1 MKIIIPY
8 RLKSS
13 RFPNKY
19 IKKFIGKSLIE
30 HSIELGQ
37 GLGDVILTSPKED
50 YIDEISNL
58 HTKYNFEFIPTSINC
73 KSGTDRAIELSK
85 KIHDDYYVII
95 PVDEPMIRKEEF
107 QRVLSSE
114 LDDFNMCYTDF
125 YNEEDCHSK
134 LSAKII
140 FTKDNYL
147 LYMSRNV
154 IPIQKNG
161 LFDYK
166 KCKKAVGIKVFSN
179 FGIKQIYDKKT
190 ELDLIE
196 GLEELKLL
204 ELGHKVKMHK
214 IKHFGYGVDI
224 PEQLESLEKRYYE
237 NQ

>member
-1 MKIIIPY
+1 
-8 RLKSS
+8 
-13 RFPNKY
+13 
-19 IKKFIGKSLIE
+19 
-30 HSIELGQ
+30 
-37 GLGDVILTSPKED
+37 
-50 YIDEISNL
+50 
-58 HTKYNFEFIPTSINC
+58 
-73 KSGTDRAIELSK
+73 
-85 KIHDDYYVII
+85 
-95 PVDEPMIRKEEF
+95 
-107 QRVLSSE
+107 
-114 LDDFNMCYTDF
+114 
-125 YNEEDCHSK
+125 
-134 LSAKII
+134 
-140 FTKDNYL
+140 
-147 LYMSRNV
+147 MSRNV